1 MKGNNMNQSLSKKL
15 ILLSAA
21 SILIFCSQC
30 SSVRFVSDYDETTDV
45 KLTEIQIKTSDFID
59 TLTKTYGTNAASYD
73 SCQYFYTEIGRE
85 IETLEFRVNSI
96 PDNKFTIET
105 VKQIRSVILG
115 GNSDSSSLREIH
127 TLPENRQN
135 GIDPTTLSV
144 TKRIIDQ
151 AISAALRLEIA
162 KKRGKD

>member
-1 MKGNNMNQSLSKKL
+1 MKGNGMNKHFTKIPILLAAVS
-15 ILLSAA
+15 ILLS
-21 SILIFCSQC
+21 CSQC

-45 KLTEIQIKTSDFID
+45 KLTEIQLKTADFIN
-59 TLTKTYGTNAASYD
+59 TLIKSYGSNAASYD
-73 SCQYFYTEIGRE
+73 SCQNYYNEIRRE

-96 PDNKFTIET
+96 PDNKYTIET
-105 VKQIRSVILG
+105 VKQIRFVILG
-115 GNSDSSSLREIH
+115 GNSDSSGLRGIH
-127 TLPENRQN
+127 ALPENRRN

-151 AISAALRLEIA
+151 AISAALKLEIA